1 MPSPIRTITFLCIV
15 ALLAAAPG
23 CVRRRLTVR
32 SNPPGAVVYVDNQQI
47 GETPCATDFTY
58 YGTRKIRLEKAGYET
73 LSVKQ
78 PIPTPWYETPGID
91 FISENLIPLRIRD
104 NRNVA
109 FDLAPQRMVPAEE
122 LIGRA
127 EQLRRE
133 AQPNGLLTPGAALPP
148 GSPVSPGTVLAPV
161 GSSQANG
168 VGAVPAPQTFGPTPA
183 VGGGGVTPD
192 AGLFSPPPVPSTPQP
207 QPFRY

>member
-1 MPSPIRTITFLCIV
+1 MPNLIANSPIRIITCLCIV

-109 FDLAPQRMVPAEE
+109 FDLAPQRMVPASE

-127 EQLRRE
+127 EQLRSE
-133 AQPNGLLTPGAALPP
+133 AQPGSALPPGAALPP
-148 GSPVSPGTVLAPV
+148 DPALGPAPPGGGFA
-161 GSSQANG
+161 
-168 VGAVPAPQTFGPTPA
+168 PAPQTFQPTPA
-183 VGGGGVTPD
+183 APPVGGAGGQAPG